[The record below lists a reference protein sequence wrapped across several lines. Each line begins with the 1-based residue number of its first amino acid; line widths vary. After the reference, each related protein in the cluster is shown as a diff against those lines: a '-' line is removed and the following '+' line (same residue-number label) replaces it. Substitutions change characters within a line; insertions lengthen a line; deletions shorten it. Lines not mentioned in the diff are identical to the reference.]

1 MVLTNCAE
9 GSEFASVTK
18 LNVEETDEGN
28 GDIKETDQG
37 YKIQAR
43 LGPLGQVKVVYNH
56 EW

>member
-1 MVLTNCAE
+1 VLTNCAE
-9 GSEFASVTK
+9 GSEFASVTE